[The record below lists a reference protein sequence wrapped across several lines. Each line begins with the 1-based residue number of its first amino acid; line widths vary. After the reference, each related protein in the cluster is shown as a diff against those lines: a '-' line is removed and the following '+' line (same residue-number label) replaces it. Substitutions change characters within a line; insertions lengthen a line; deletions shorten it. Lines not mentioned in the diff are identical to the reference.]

1 MRKAFFA
8 AALTAA
14 AGSTCTL
21 AQFAGFEPLN
31 TPNSGLGYVLPTDLN
46 ADGTVVA
53 GYGVLAGGFAD
64 FRPIRR
70 LGGQPVEQL
79 GLYDGE
85 TRARAYA
92 TNANGAFIVG
102 GGDSQGFWW
111 VPPGPNIGSL
121 TPPLLDVNDD
131 GSVFMSETTRY
142 AGLES
147 PADFPN
153 IPGYTSLRAARMNGD
168 GNAAAISCN
177 FFEPGNGYGY
187 PPQPSINI
195 DQAARWTPEGETQG
209 IGFLP
214 GGNASFAVGISAD
227 GAVVVGRANVE
238 DSPGQFQH
246 RPFRWSAQSG
256 MVAIPML
263 PGSSNFGEAS
273 DASANGGII
282 VGESNGKAF
291 IWDAQHGTRDLQ
303 QLLISN
309 GHDLTGWTL
318 LRANAVSDDG
328 NVVAGIGLDSEGD
341 LEGWV
346 ADLRVTCTPPTSIG
360 SVSLGVVAYQGG
372 QATGAPQPFG
382 SLFAPKDLRTDG
394 MLAFDAPLQNGMGS
408 CYAGVPGVLSP
419 IAFADAAPF
428 LQPSLFRLT
437 SSGRIAIRDLRAYF
451 PGPINKFLYYGGTMN
466 APAVLAQSGDPA
478 PQTGGGVFDPQTSSS
493 SEPFLNGAN
502 SYALQSVIS
511 GGNTG
516 VAAFAT
522 VSGTLTRSSLAFP
535 PGITQLANPRLI
547 AYTDSGAIVR
557 KGNLTDSLGPRAL
570 LLGGPPPASSTLVVS
585 SGTQVPGEPNGVLFA
600 DVLDTASEGHSVAF
614 FAPITSGA
622 TVLCTGTQS
631 SVVVLARTGGMVD
644 GIAARTIQD
653 FIPSRGF
660 ALLPSG
666 DVLFVATIV
675 ENQASATA
683 LLRAS
688 SSGVTSLV
696 RGGVTK
702 LPGYAVCR
710 AVNDLSLVACD
721 GGNAMISATPTT
733 SAQQGMY
740 VVSAEGLTALA
751 SPGDAIE
758 LAPGLSGTIAQVF
771 SPGNSPAARTGRDG
785 RGTFLSGHAA
795 SFSVTVNTNAGFRQA
810 LIRAAFRLPTT
821 CPCDLNLDGVVD
833 DTDFT
838 LFIGPYNML
847 DCADPFMPP
856 ACPADFNQDG
866 VVDDADFTIFIVAYN
881 ELVCP

>member
-21 AQFAGFEPLN
+21 ARFAGFEPLN

-46 ADGTVVA
+46 SDGSVVA
-53 GYGVLAGGFAD
+53 GYGALANGFSD

-70 LGGQPVEQL
+70 LSGQPVEQL

-92 TNANGAFIVG
+92 TNADGAFIVG

-142 AGLES
+142 AGLDF
-147 PADFPN
+147 PAAFPN
-153 IPGYTSLRAARMNGD
+153 ISGYTSLRAARMSGD

-195 DQAARWTPEGETQG
+195 DQAARWTPEGQTQG

-214 GGNASFAVGISAD
+214 GGIASFAVGISAD
-227 GAVVVGRANVE
+227 GAVVVGRANFE
-238 DSPGQFQH
+238 DSPGQFHH

-256 MVAIPML
+256 MVALPML

-273 DASANGGII
+273 DASADGGFI

-309 GHDLTGWTL
+309 GHDLAGWTL
-318 LRANAVSDDG
+318 LRANAISDDG
-328 NVVAGIGLDSEGD
+328 KVVAGIGLDAEGD

-346 ADLRVTCTPPTSIG
+346 ADLTITCTPPASIG
-360 SVSLGVVAYQGG
+360 SVSLGVVAFQGG
-372 QATGAPQPFG
+372 EATGAPQPFG
-382 SLFAPKDLRTDG
+382 SQFGPKDLTADG
-394 MLAFDAPLQNGMGS
+394 MLAFDATLDNGTGA
-408 CYAGVPGVLSP
+408 CYAGVPGALSP
-419 IAFADAAPF
+419 IAIANGAPF
-428 LQPSLFRLT
+428 LQPSLFRLIA
-437 SSGRIAIRDLRAYF
+437 SGRIALRDLRAYF
-451 PGPINKFLYYGGTMN
+451 PGPVNKFLYYGGTMD
-466 APAVLAQSGDPA
+466 AASVLAQSGDPA
-478 PQTGGGVFDPQTSSS
+478 PQTGGGVFDPQTTSS
-493 SEPFLNGAN
+493 SEPFLNNAN

-522 VSGTLTRSSLAFP
+522 VSGTLTRSLLSLP
-535 PGITQLANPRLI
+535 PGVTQLANPRLI
-547 AYTDSGAIVR
+547 AYTDSGAVVR
-557 KGNLTDSLGPRAL
+557 KGNLTDALGPRAL
-570 LLGGPPPASSTLVVS
+570 LLGGPPPASSALIVS
-585 SGTQVPGEPNGVLFA
+585 SGMQVPGEPNGVLFT
-600 DVLDTASEGHSVAF
+600 DILDTASEGHSVAF

-631 SVVVLARTGGMVD
+631 SVVVRARTGGMVD
-644 GIAARTIQD
+644 GVASRTIQG

-675 ENQASATA
+675 ENEVSAVA

-688 SSGVTSLV
+688 QSGVTSLV

-702 LPGYAVCR
+702 LPGYVVCR
-710 AVNDLSLVACD
+710 VVKDLMLVACE
-721 GGNAMISATPTT
+721 GEQALISATPTN

-740 VVSAEGLTALA
+740 VVSSAGLTALA
-751 SPGDAIE
+751 SPGDAID
-758 LAPGLSGTIAQVF
+758 LAPGLSGTITQILA
-771 SPGNSPAARTGRDG
+771 PGGTPAARTGRDG
-785 RGTFLSGHAA
+785 RGTYLVTHAA
-795 SFSVTVNTNAGFRQA
+795 AFTATVSTDSGFRQA

-838 LFIGPYNML
+838 LFIGPYNTL
-847 DCADPFMPP
+847 DCADPYMPP